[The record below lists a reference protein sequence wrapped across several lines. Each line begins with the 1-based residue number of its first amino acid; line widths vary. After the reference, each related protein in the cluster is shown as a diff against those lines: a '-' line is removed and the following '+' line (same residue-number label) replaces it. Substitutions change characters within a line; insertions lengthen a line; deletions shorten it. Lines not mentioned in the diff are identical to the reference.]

1 MTQLTS
7 VLSTEKINEV
17 FATIVAPSSRQY
29 SEVCNEL
36 FTELIGQILE
46 INSRIY
52 HLISSKGHDITNVRN
67 LLIYLGGNP
76 LELLDDEYDWT
87 YGQVIDAI
95 VELEN
100 VFDARIHVYKN
111 LVFLHQR

>member
-1 MTQLTS
+1 MKQLTP
-7 VLSTEKINEV
+7 VLSLEKINEV
-17 FATIVAPSSRQY
+17 FSTIVVPSSRQY

-36 FTELIGQILE
+36 FTELIDQMLE

-52 HLISSKGHDITNVRN
+52 NLISSKGHDITNVRN
-67 LLIYLGGNP
+67 LLVYLGGDP

-100 VFDARIHVYKN
+100 VFNVRIHVYKN